1 MPSRADEEPVEIAP
15 LPKWLGIRAVSSF
28 WLSAFIAAVLMQPTP
43 IHEVNL
49 ISCSALDFN
58 FTVTQ

>member
-15 LPKWLGIRAVSSF
+15 LPKMLGIRADSSILT
-28 WLSAFIAAVLMQPTP
+28 LSLIAEVLMQPTP

-49 ISCSALDFN
+49 IPCSALDFN
-58 FTVTQ
+58 FTVTR